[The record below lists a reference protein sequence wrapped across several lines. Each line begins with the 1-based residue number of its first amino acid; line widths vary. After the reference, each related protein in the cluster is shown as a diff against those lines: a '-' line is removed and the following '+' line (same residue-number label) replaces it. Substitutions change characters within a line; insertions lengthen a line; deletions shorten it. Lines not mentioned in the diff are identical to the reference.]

1 MPLHNGN
8 FSPTCSFLPRTIGH
22 HGRQKSGR
30 LSGSLPGQHLQMEIK
45 SDERLNESNS
55 GQCHNIYVHENSDG
69 EVYRLQW
76 HKNDT
81 KPSVF
86 LCTYV
91 LSFLSLMRSFK
102 YFHPKRTIVSIHK
115 ICQIF
120 DDFLRTLMGCFLLK
134 LHQKKSFQCPEYMRL
149 RNS

>member
-55 GQCHNIYVHENSDG
+55 GQCHNIYVRKLWWWSIPFTMTQKRHE
-69 EVYRLQW
+69 
-76 HKNDT
+76 T
-81 KPSVF
+81 IFF
-86 LCTYV
+86 LYTYV

-120 DDFLRTLMGCFLLK
+120 DDFLRTLMGMF
-134 LHQKKSFQCPEYMRL
+134 FA
-149 RNS
+149 

>member
-55 GQCHNIYVHENSDG
+55 GQCHNIYVHENSEG
-69 EVYRLQW
+69 EVYRLCTMTQKR
-76 HKNDT
+76 HET
-81 KPSVF
+81 SVF

-91 LSFLSLMRSFK
+91 LSFLSLMRSSK
-102 YFHPKRTIVSIHK
+102 
-115 ICQIF
+115 
-120 DDFLRTLMGCFLLK
+120 
-134 LHQKKSFQCPEYMRL
+134 
-149 RNS
+149 